1 MRIVCRKP
9 GPFSDEEI
17 AATRADPDQIV
28 FGPMDIK
35 WRIDD
40 PELSNLM

>member
-1 MRIVCRKP
+1 VPETRAIFRR
-9 GPFSDEEI
+9 GNRGY
-17 AATRADPDQIV
+17 RADPDQIV
-28 FGPMDIK
+28 FGPIGIK